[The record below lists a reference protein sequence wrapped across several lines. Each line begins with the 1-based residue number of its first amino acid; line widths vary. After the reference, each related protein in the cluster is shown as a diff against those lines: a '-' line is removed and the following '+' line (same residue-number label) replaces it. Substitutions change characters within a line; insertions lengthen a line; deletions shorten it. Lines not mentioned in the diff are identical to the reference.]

1 MDGHGA
7 VGDWRLVVWV
17 YAKLASTPKSDTVHS
32 STVICERESELYQS
46 FLFSDHGTPLV
57 LSEESWKGQVT
68 CHRKDTALSDQQID
82 LLIKTF
88 LAQTDR

>member
-1 MDGHGA
+1 MGQLEI
-7 VGDWRLVVWV
+7 GDWLFGF
-17 YAKLASTPKSDTVHS
+17 TPNLLLHQKATLC
-32 STVICERESELYQS
+32 TQAQS
-46 FLFSDHGTPLV
+46 FAKENQNYINLFSSLIMV